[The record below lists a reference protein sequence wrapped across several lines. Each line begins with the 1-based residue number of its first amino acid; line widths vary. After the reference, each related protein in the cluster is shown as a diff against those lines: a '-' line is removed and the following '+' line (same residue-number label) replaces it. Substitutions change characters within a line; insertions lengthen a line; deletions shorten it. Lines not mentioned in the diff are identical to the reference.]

1 MVNSVKK
8 VAVITGGAK
17 GIGRACS
24 EVLFKSGFRVAVL
37 YHNSVDD
44 ANDLIK
50 KLNADGELNAVA
62 FKVDVANA
70 VSVQNAFDSVM
81 SVFGRVDVLVNN
93 AGIAMNKLLI
103 DMSDKEISDIIDTDF
118 KGVVYCSRAVQ
129 PLLSKSGGG
138 AIINIS
144 SVWGVVGA
152 AMETVYSGAKAAV
165 IGFTMA
171 LSKELGYSDIRVN
184 AVSPG
189 MIDTDMNSAY
199 SADEMAEIIENI
211 PLGRM
216 GSALEVAECVKFLAL
231 NEYITGTNIEIN
243 GGFKG

>member
-1 MVNSVKK
+1 MANSVKK

>member
-1 MVNSVKK
+1 MVNGIKK
-8 VAVITGGAK
+8 VAVITGGAV

-24 EVLFKSGFRVAVL
+24 EVLSKSGFRVAVL
-37 YHNSVDD
+37 YRNSAD
-44 ANDLIK
+44 AASELIE
-50 KLNADGELNAVA
+50 KLNIGGELNAVA
-62 FKVDVANA
+62 IKVDVADSA
-70 VSVQNAFDSVM
+70 SVQKAFDRVM
-81 SVFGRVDVLVNN
+81 NIFGRVDVLVNN

-103 DMSDKEISDIIDTDF
+103 DMSDEEINDIIDTDF
-118 KGVVYCSRAVQ
+118 KGVVYCSRAAQ

-138 AIINIS
+138 TIINIS

-165 IGFTMA
+165 IGFTTA
-171 LSKELGYSDIRVN
+171 LSKELSYSGIRVN

-199 SADEMAEIIENI
+199 SADEIAEILENI

-216 GSALEVAECVKFLAL
+216 GSALEVAECVKFLAM
-231 NEYITGTNIEIN
+231 NEYITGANIEIN
-243 GGFKG
+243 GGFNG

>member
-1 MVNSVKK
+1 MANSVKK

-171 LSKELGYSDIRVN
+171 LSKELGYSGIRVN

-231 NEYITGTNIEIN
+231 NDYITGTNIEIN

>member
-1 MVNSVKK
+1 MANSIKK

-17 GIGRACS
+17 GIGRACAD
-24 EVLFKSGFRVAVL
+24 VLFKSGFRVAVL
-37 YHNSVDD
+37 YRSSVDA

-50 KLNADGELNAVA
+50 KLNADGELNAIA
-62 FKVDVANA
+62 IKVDVANA

-81 SVFGRVDVLVNN
+81 NVFGRVDVLVNN

-103 DMSDKEISDIIDTDF
+103 DMSDNEISDIIDTDF

-171 LSKELGYSDIRVN
+171 LAKELGYSGIRVN

-199 SADEMAEIIENI
+199 STDEMAEILENI

-231 NEYITGTNIEIN
+231 NEYITGANIEIN

>member
-1 MVNSVKK
+1 MANSVKK

-50 KLNADGELNAVA
+50 KLNADGELNAIA

>member
-1 MVNSVKK
+1 MVNGIKK
-8 VAVITGGAK
+8 VAVITGGAV

-24 EVLFKSGFRVAVL
+24 EVLSKSGFRVAVL
-37 YHNSVDD
+37 CHNSVDA

-50 KLNADGELNAVA
+50 KLNADGELNAIA
-62 FKVDVANA
+62 IKVDVTNA

-81 SVFGRVDVLVNN
+81 NVFGRVDVLVNN

-171 LSKELGYSDIRVN
+171 LAKELGYSGIRVN

-199 SADEMAEIIENI
+199 SADEIAEIIENI

-216 GSALEVAECVKFLAL
+216 GSALEVAECVKFLAV
-231 NEYITGTNIEIN
+231 NEYITGANIEIN

>member
-1 MVNSVKK
+1 MVNDIKK
-8 VAVITGGAK
+8 VAIVTGGAV

-24 EVLFKSGFRVAVL
+24 EVLSKSGYRVAVL
-37 YHNSVDD
+37 YHNSVDA
-44 ANDLIK
+44 ANELVE
-50 KLNADGELNAVA
+50 KLNISDEFNAVA
-62 FKVDVANA
+62 IKVDVANA
-70 VSVQNAFDSVM
+70 VSVQNAFDNVM
-81 SVFGRVDVLVNN
+81 NIFGRVDLLVNN

-103 DMSDKEISDIIDTDF
+103 DMSDEEISDIIDTDF

-138 AIINIS
+138 VIINIS

-152 AMETVYSGAKAAV
+152 AMETVYSGAKAAM

-171 LSKELGYSDIRVN
+171 LAKELGYSGIRVN

-199 SADEMAEIIENI
+199 SSNEIVEILECI

-216 GSALEVAECVKFLAL
+216 GSALEVAECVKFLAM
-231 NEYITGTNIEIN
+231 NEYITGANIEIN

>member
-129 PLLSKSGGG
+129 PLLSKFGGG

-171 LSKELGYSDIRVN
+171 LSKELGYSGIRVN

-199 SADEMAEIIENI
+199 SADEMVEIIENI

>member
-1 MVNSVKK
+1 MVNSIKK
-8 VAVITGGAK
+8 VAVVTGGAV

-37 YHNSVDD
+37 YHNSVDA

-50 KLNADGELNAVA
+50 KLNADRELNAIA
-62 FKVDVANA
+62 IKFDVTNA
-70 VSVQNAFDSVM
+70 DSVQNAFDSVM
-81 SVFGRVDVLVNN
+81 NVFGRVDVLVNN

-171 LSKELGYSDIRVN
+171 LAKELGYSGIRVN

-199 SADEMAEIIENI
+199 SADEIAEIIENI

-216 GSALEVAECVKFLAL
+216 GSALEVAECVKFLAV
-231 NEYITGTNIEIN
+231 NEYITGANIEIN

>member
-1 MVNSVKK
+1 MVNDIKK
-8 VAVITGGAK
+8 VAIVTGGAV

-24 EVLFKSGFRVAVL
+24 EVLSKSGYRVAVL
-37 YHNSVDD
+37 YHNSVDA
-44 ANDLIK
+44 ANELVE
-50 KLNADGELNAVA
+50 KLNISDEFNAVA
-62 FKVDVANA
+62 IKVDVANA
-70 VSVQNAFDSVM
+70 VSVQNAFDNVM
-81 SVFGRVDVLVNN
+81 NIFGRVDLLVNN

-103 DMSDKEISDIIDTDF
+103 DMSDEEISDIIDTDF

-138 AIINIS
+138 VIINIS

-171 LSKELGYSDIRVN
+171 LAKELGYSGIRVN

-199 SADEMAEIIENI
+199 SSNEIVEILECI

-216 GSALEVAECVKFLAL
+216 GSALEVAECVKFLAM
-231 NEYITGTNIEIN
+231 NEYITGANIEIN

>member
-1 MVNSVKK
+1 MVNDIKK
-8 VAVITGGAK
+8 VAIVTGGAV

-24 EVLFKSGFRVAVL
+24 EVLSKSGYRVAVL
-37 YHNSVDD
+37 YHNSVDA
-44 ANDLIK
+44 ANELVE
-50 KLNADGELNAVA
+50 KLNISDELNAVA
-62 FKVDVANA
+62 IKVDVANA
-70 VSVQNAFDSVM
+70 VSVQNAFDNVM
-81 SVFGRVDVLVNN
+81 NIFGRVDLLVNN

-103 DMSDKEISDIIDTDF
+103 DMSDEEISDIIDTDF

-138 AIINIS
+138 VIINIS

-171 LSKELGYSDIRVN
+171 LAKELGYSGIRVN

-199 SADEMAEIIENI
+199 SSNEIVEIIENI

-216 GSALEVAECVKFLAL
+216 GSALEVAECVKFLAM
-231 NEYITGTNIEIN
+231 NEYVTGANIEIN

>member
-129 PLLSKSGGG
+129 PLISKSGGG

-231 NEYITGTNIEIN
+231 NEYITGANIEIN

>member
-1 MVNSVKK
+1 MVNSIKK
-8 VAVITGGAK
+8 VAVITGGAV

-24 EVLFKSGFRVAVL
+24 EVLSKSGFRVAVL
-37 YHNSVDD
+37 YHNSVDA

-50 KLNADGELNAVA
+50 KLNADGELNAIA
-62 FKVDVANA
+62 IKVDVTNA
-70 VSVQNAFDSVM
+70 VSVQNAFDRVM
-81 SVFGRVDVLVNN
+81 KIFGRVDVLVNN

-171 LSKELGYSDIRVN
+171 LAKELGYSGIRVN

-199 SADEMAEIIENI
+199 SADEIAEIIENI

-216 GSALEVAECVKFLAL
+216 GSALEVAECVKFLAV
-231 NEYITGTNIEIN
+231 NEYITGANIEIN

>member
-1 MVNSVKK
+1 MVNGIKK
-8 VAVITGGAK
+8 VAVVTGGAV

-24 EVLFKSGFRVAVL
+24 EVLSKSGFRVAVL
-37 YHNSVDD
+37 YHNSVDA

-50 KLNADGELNAVA
+50 KLNADGELNAIA
-62 FKVDVANA
+62 IKVNVTNA

-81 SVFGRVDVLVNN
+81 NVFGRVDVLVNN

-171 LSKELGYSDIRVN
+171 LAKELGYSGIRVN
-184 AVSPG
+184 AVCPG

-199 SADEMAEIIENI
+199 SADEIAEIIENI

-216 GSALEVAECVKFLAL
+216 GSALEVAECVKFLAV
-231 NEYITGTNIEIN
+231 NEYITGANIEIN

>member
-1 MVNSVKK
+1 MINGIKK
-8 VAVITGGAK
+8 VAVITGGAV
-17 GIGRACS
+17 GIGRACA
-24 EVLFKSGFRVAVL
+24 EVLAESGYRVAVL
-37 YHNSVDD
+37 YRSSADQANSLVD
-44 ANDLIK
+44 
-50 KLNADGELNAVA
+50 KLNKGAELNAVSIQ
-62 FKVDVANA
+62 VDVTN
-70 VSVQNAFDSVM
+70 VKSVKSAFDKVKC
-81 SVFGRVDVLVNN
+81 VFGRVDVLVNN

-103 DMSDKEISDIIDTDF
+103 DMSDAEIDNIIDTDF

-129 PLLSKSGGG
+129 PLLLESGGG

-171 LSKELGYSDIRVN
+171 LSKELSYSGIRVN
-184 AVSPG
+184 VVSPAV
-189 MIDTDMNSAY
+189 IDTDMNKVY
-199 SADEMAEIIENI
+199 SANEIASLIDNI

-216 GSALEVAECVKFLAL
+216 GSAREVAECVKLLAL
-231 NEYITGTNIEIN
+231 NEYITGANIEIN

>member
-1 MVNSVKK
+1 MANSIKK

-17 GIGRACS
+17 GIGRACAD
-24 EVLFKSGFRVAVL
+24 VLFKSGFRVAVL
-37 YHNSVDD
+37 YHSSVDA

-50 KLNADGELNAVA
+50 KLNADGELNAIA
-62 FKVDVANA
+62 IKVDVANA

-81 SVFGRVDVLVNN
+81 NVFGRVDVLVNN

-103 DMSDKEISDIIDTDF
+103 DMSDNEISDIIDTDF

-171 LSKELGYSDIRVN
+171 LAKELGYSGIRVN

-199 SADEMAEIIENI
+199 SIDEIAEILENI

-231 NEYITGTNIEIN
+231 NEYITGANIEIN

>member
-1 MVNSVKK
+1 MVNGIKK
-8 VAVITGGAK
+8 VAVITGGAV
-17 GIGRACS
+17 GIGRACA

-44 ANDLIK
+44 ANELIK
-50 KLNADGELNAVA
+50 KLNADGELNAIA
-62 FKVDVANA
+62 IKVDVANA

-103 DMSDKEISDIIDTDF
+103 DMSDNEISDIIDTDF

-171 LSKELGYSDIRVN
+171 LAKELGYSGIRVN

-199 SADEMAEIIENI
+199 SADEIAEIIENI

-216 GSALEVAECVKFLAL
+216 GSALEVAECVKFLAV
-231 NEYITGTNIEIN
+231 NEYITGANIEIN
-243 GGFKG
+243 GGFKD

>member
-1 MVNSVKK
+1 MVNSIKK
-8 VAVITGGAK
+8 VAVVTGGAV

-24 EVLFKSGFRVAVL
+24 EVLSKSGFRVAVL
-37 YHNSVDD
+37 YHNSVDA

-50 KLNADGELNAVA
+50 KLNADGELNAIA
-62 FKVDVANA
+62 IKVDVTNA
-70 VSVQNAFDSVM
+70 VSVQNAFDRVM
-81 SVFGRVDVLVNN
+81 NVFGRVDVLVNN

-171 LSKELGYSDIRVN
+171 LAKELGYSGIRVN

-199 SADEMAEIIENI
+199 SADEIAEIIENI

-216 GSALEVAECVKFLAL
+216 GSALEVAECVKFLAV
-231 NEYITGTNIEIN
+231 NEYITGANIEIN

>member
-1 MVNSVKK
+1 MVNDIKK
-8 VAVITGGAK
+8 VAIVTGGAV

-24 EVLFKSGFRVAVL
+24 EVLSKSGYRVAVL
-37 YHNSVDD
+37 YHNSVDA
-44 ANDLIK
+44 ANELVE
-50 KLNADGELNAVA
+50 KLNISDEFNAVA
-62 FKVDVANA
+62 IKVDVANA
-70 VSVQNAFDSVM
+70 VSVQNAFDNVM
-81 SVFGRVDVLVNN
+81 NIFGRVDLLVNN

-103 DMSDKEISDIIDTDF
+103 DMSDEEISDIIDTDF

-138 AIINIS
+138 VIINIS

-171 LSKELGYSDIRVN
+171 LAKELGYSGIRVN

-199 SADEMAEIIENI
+199 SSTEIVEIIENI

-216 GSALEVAECVKFLAL
+216 GSALEVAECVKFLAM
-231 NEYITGTNIEIN
+231 NEYVTGANIEIN

>member
-1 MVNSVKK
+1 MVNGIKK
-8 VAVITGGAK
+8 VAVITGGAV

-37 YHNSVDD
+37 YHNSVDA

-50 KLNADGELNAVA
+50 KLNADRELNAIA
-62 FKVDVANA
+62 IKVDVTNA
-70 VSVQNAFDSVM
+70 VSVQNAFDRVM
-81 SVFGRVDVLVNN
+81 NVFGRVDVLVNN

-171 LSKELGYSDIRVN
+171 LAKELGYSGIRVN

-199 SADEMAEIIENI
+199 SADEIAEIIENI

-216 GSALEVAECVKFLAL
+216 GSALEVAECVKFLTV
-231 NEYITGTNIEIN
+231 NEYITGANIEIN

>member
-93 AGIAMNKLLI
+93 AGIAINKLLI

-231 NEYITGTNIEIN
+231 NEYITGANIEIN

>member
-1 MVNSVKK
+1 MVNGIKK
-8 VAVITGGAK
+8 VAVITGGAV

-37 YHNSVDD
+37 YHNSVDA

-50 KLNADGELNAVA
+50 KLNADRELNAIA
-62 FKVDVANA
+62 IKVDVTNA
-70 VSVQNAFDSVM
+70 VSVQNAFDRVM
-81 SVFGRVDVLVNN
+81 NVFGRVDVLVNN

-171 LSKELGYSDIRVN
+171 LAKELGYSGIRVN

-199 SADEMAEIIENI
+199 SADEIAEIIENI

-216 GSALEVAECVKFLAL
+216 GSALEVAECVKFLAV
-231 NEYITGTNIEIN
+231 NEYITGANIEIN

>member
-1 MVNSVKK
+1 MINSVKK

-171 LSKELGYSDIRVN
+171 LSKELGYSGIRVN

-231 NEYITGTNIEIN
+231 NEYITGANIEIN

>member
-1 MVNSVKK
+1 MVNDIKK
-8 VAVITGGAK
+8 VAIVTGGAV

-24 EVLFKSGFRVAVL
+24 EALSKSGYRVAVL
-37 YHNSVDD
+37 YHNSVDA
-44 ANDLIK
+44 ANELVE
-50 KLNADGELNAVA
+50 KLNISDELNAVA
-62 FKVDVANA
+62 IKVDVANA
-70 VSVQNAFDSVM
+70 VSVQNAFDNVM
-81 SVFGRVDVLVNN
+81 NIFGRVDLLVNN

-103 DMSDKEISDIIDTDF
+103 DMSDEEISDIIDTDF

-138 AIINIS
+138 VIINIS

-171 LSKELGYSDIRVN
+171 LAKELGYSGIRVN

-199 SADEMAEIIENI
+199 SADEIAEILECI

-216 GSALEVAECVKFLAL
+216 GSALEVAECVKFLAM
-231 NEYITGTNIEIN
+231 NEYVTGANIEIN

>member
-1 MVNSVKK
+1 MANSIKK
-8 VAVITGGAK
+8 VAVITGGAV
-17 GIGRACS
+17 GIGRACA

>member
-1 MVNSVKK
+1 MINGIKK
-8 VAVITGGAK
+8 VAVITGGAV
-17 GIGRACS
+17 GIGRACA
-24 EVLFKSGFRVAVL
+24 EVLAESGYRVVVL
-37 YHNSVDD
+37 YRSSAEQANSLVD
-44 ANDLIK
+44 
-50 KLNADGELNAVA
+50 KLNKGGELNAVSIQ
-62 FKVDVANA
+62 VDVTDSE
-70 VSVQNAFDSVM
+70 SVKNAFDKVK

-103 DMSDKEISDIIDTDF
+103 DMSDEEIDNIIDTDF

-129 PLLSKSGGG
+129 PLLLESGGG

-165 IGFTMA
+165 IGFSLA
-171 LSKELGYSDIRVN
+171 LSKELGYSGIRVN
-184 AVSPG
+184 VVSPAV
-189 MIDTDMNSAY
+189 IDTDMNKVY
-199 SADEMAEIIENI
+199 SLDEITSLIENI

-216 GSALEVAECVKFLAL
+216 GSAREVAECVKFLAL
-231 NEYITGTNIEIN
+231 NEYITGANIEIN

>member
-1 MVNSVKK
+1 MINGIKK
-8 VAVITGGAK
+8 VAVITGGAV
-17 GIGRACS
+17 GIGRACA
-24 EVLFKSGFRVAVL
+24 EVLAESGYRVAVL
-37 YHNSVDD
+37 YRNSADQANSLVD
-44 ANDLIK
+44 
-50 KLNADGELNAVA
+50 KLNKGGELNAVSIQ
-62 FKVDVANA
+62 VDVTNA
-70 VSVQNAFDSVM
+70 ESVKNAFDKVK

-103 DMSDKEISDIIDTDF
+103 DMADAEIDNIIDTDF

-129 PLLSKSGGG
+129 PLLLESGGG

-165 IGFTMA
+165 IGFSLA
-171 LSKELGYSDIRVN
+171 LSKELGYSGIRVSV
-184 AVSPG
+184 VSPAV
-189 MIDTDMNSAY
+189 IDTDMNKVY
-199 SADEMAEIIENI
+199 SADEIASLIDNI

-216 GSALEVAECVKFLAL
+216 GSAREVAECVKFLAL
-231 NEYITGTNIEIN
+231 NEYITGANIEIN

>member
-1 MVNSVKK
+1 MVNGIKK
-8 VAVITGGAK
+8 VAVITGGAV

-37 YHNSVDD
+37 YRKSAD
-44 ANDLIK
+44 AANELIK

-62 FKVDVANA
+62 IQVDVADA
-70 VSVQNAFDSVM
+70 ISVKNAFDNVM
-81 SVFGRVDVLVNN
+81 SIFGRVDVLVNN

-103 DMSDKEISDIIDTDF
+103 DMSDKEIGDIIDTDF

-129 PLLSKSGGG
+129 PLMSASGGG
-138 AIINIS
+138 VIINIS

-171 LSKELGYSDIRVN
+171 LSKELGYSGIRVN

-189 MIDTDMNSAY
+189 MIDTNMNSAY
-199 SADEMAEIIENI
+199 SASEIAEIIENI

-216 GSALEVAECVKFLAL
+216 GSVSEVAECVKFLAM
-231 NEYITGTNIEIN
+231 NEYITGANIEIN

>member
-1 MVNSVKK
+1 MANSIKK

-17 GIGRACS
+17 GIGRACAD
-24 EVLFKSGFRVAVL
+24 VLFKSGFRVAVL
-37 YHNSVDD
+37 YHSSVDA

-50 KLNADGELNAVA
+50 KLNADGELNAIA
-62 FKVDVANA
+62 IKVDVANA

-81 SVFGRVDVLVNN
+81 NVFGRVDVLVNN

-103 DMSDKEISDIIDTDF
+103 DMSDNEISDIIDTDF

-171 LSKELGYSDIRVN
+171 LAKELGYSGIRVN

-199 SADEMAEIIENI
+199 STDEIAEILENI

-231 NEYITGTNIEIN
+231 NEYITGANIEIN

>member
-1 MVNSVKK
+1 MANSIKK
-8 VAVITGGAK
+8 VAVITGGAV
-17 GIGRACS
+17 GIGRACA

-44 ANDLIK
+44 ANELIK
-50 KLNADGELNAVA
+50 KLNADGELNAIA
-62 FKVDVANA
+62 IKVDVANA

-81 SVFGRVDVLVNN
+81 NVFGRVDVLVNN

-103 DMSDKEISDIIDTDF
+103 DMSDNEISDIIDTDF

-171 LSKELGYSDIRVN
+171 LAKELGYSGIRVN

-199 SADEMAEIIENI
+199 SADEIAEILENI

-231 NEYITGTNIEIN
+231 NEYITGANIEIN